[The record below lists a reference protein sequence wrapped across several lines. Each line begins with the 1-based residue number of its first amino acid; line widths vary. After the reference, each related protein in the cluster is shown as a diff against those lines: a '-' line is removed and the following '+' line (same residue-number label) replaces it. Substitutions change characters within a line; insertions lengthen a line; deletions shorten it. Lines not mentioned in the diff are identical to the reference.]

1 MSYYSHVIVFAN
13 SLTFSFSFHG
23 LGQLFIVDRL
33 NMETYTEFLGGCVLP
48 YIAQHYDDGNV
59 LLLHDNHPV
68 HNSNFVKEWITAN
81 IGIVEDFVI
90 PHPR

>member
-1 MSYYSHVIVFAN
+1 VSYYSHVIVFAN

-33 NMETYTEFLGGCVLP
+33 NMETYAEFLGGCVLP